1 MTASVIRPDRPT
13 RAVAAVSNVDQDAL
27 RAAIEVLEPGPLL
40 LALVHHTGD
49 RALLDEFRGLLD
61 AARAAGSARLPA
73 EYPPEVADAVRERAR
88 TLLTGDL
95 DPALRIPDDELFLEM
110 ARVCTDDE
118 IGPEYVD
125 YLREQS
131 GFEPVP
137 ASVPRHAPVPA
148 GYRVA
153 VVGAGMVGINAAV
166 KLAEAG
172 FEYRVF
178 EAGDDIGG
186 TWSRNTYP
194 GAAVDTP
201 SHFYSY
207 SFELNPGWSK
217 FYPEGPEYLDYLRGV
232 VAKYD
237 LADHI
242 ALRHRVLGC
251 EWVEEHQVWRVSVAD
266 PAGRALVYEANAVI
280 TATGILN
287 GVSIPEVPGAETFAG
302 TAMHTAEWDDA
313 VDLAGKRVVVL
324 GTGCTSVQVVA
335 KLAGVAE
342 QVDVVFRQPHWIAPE
357 RGVVSVVDERTRW
370 AMAHVPY
377 YQQWYRLKTHWF
389 TADKSFSIPRIDE
402 EWYATHVSASPAN
415 DMLMQICLKHLED
428 ELGDRPELV
437 EMLTPDFP
445 PFAKRIVKDPGFLAA
460 ARRDDVALH
469 RAEFARI
476 VPEGVH
482 LTTGEFLPA
491 DVIIWAT
498 GFKLEYLSFLDIVGR
513 DGVTLAESWADGT
526 DPRAYLGVMVP
537 GFPNLFVTAGP
548 NAAPNHGGGH
558 NVTSEEHVHYA
569 VESLRFLIDHGYSA
583 MAPTAE
589 ATAAYNE
596 RVDTELDR
604 TVWQHARTANG
615 YYRNAAGRA
624 WITCPWRLVDFWRML
639 REPDPADLLLSTPDD
654 SVAG

>member
-1 MTASVIRPDRPT
+1 
-13 RAVAAVSNVDQDAL
+13 
-27 RAAIEVLEPGPLL
+27 
-40 LALVHHTGD
+40 
-49 RALLDEFRGLLD
+49 
-61 AARAAGSARLPA
+61 
-73 EYPPEVADAVRERAR
+73 
-88 TLLTGDL
+88 
-95 DPALRIPDDELFLEM
+95 
-110 ARVCTDDE
+110 
-118 IGPEYVD
+118 
-125 YLREQS
+125 
-131 GFEPVP
+131 
-137 ASVPRHAPVPA
+137 
-148 GYRVA
+148 
-153 VVGAGMVGINAAV
+153 
-166 KLAEAG
+166 
-172 FEYRVF
+172 
-178 EAGDDIGG
+178 
-186 TWSRNTYP
+186 
-194 GAAVDTP
+194 
-201 SHFYSY
+201 
-207 SFELNPGWSK
+207 
-217 FYPEGPEYLDYLRGV
+217 
-232 VAKYD
+232 
-237 LADHI
+237 
-242 ALRHRVLGC
+242 
-251 EWVEEHQVWRVSVAD
+251 
-266 PAGRALVYEANAVI
+266 
-280 TATGILN
+280 
-287 GVSIPEVPGAETFAG
+287 
-302 TAMHTAEWDDA
+302 
-313 VDLAGKRVVVL
+313 
-324 GTGCTSVQVVA
+324 
-335 KLAGVAE
+335 
-342 QVDVVFRQPHWIAPE
+342 
-357 RGVVSVVDERTRW
+357 
-370 AMAHVPY
+370 
-377 YQQWYRLKTHWF
+377 
-389 TADKSFSIPRIDE
+389 
-402 EWYATHVSASPAN
+402 
-415 DMLMQICLKHLED
+415 MLMQICLKHLED

-583 MAPTAE
+583 MEPTAE

-596 RVDTELDR
+596 RVDAELDR

-654 SVAG
+654 AAAG